1 MGATASATDQWAM
14 TENTDTVRAALELEA
29 AHTSRRELL
38 EARSVPGDPLAP
50 YRRLDGTL
58 DVDAL
63 ELGHPAP
70 TLTRLEAPA
79 PFTAVREGRRY
90 VPATVRE
97 ARRRAAAAAEQHP
110 PPVPGADVNR
120 LRCLVDAPESA
131 PARPGGGHLV
141 DWVLVLSA
149 VVLAV
154 VIGVEVAAM
163 AF

>member
-1 MGATASATDQWAM
+1 M

-29 AHTSRRELL
+29 AHTSRREFI
-38 EARSVPGDPLAP
+38 EARTVPGDPLAP

-120 LRCLVDAPESA
+120 LRCLVDAPVERCDVANIATRS
-131 PARPGGGHLV
+131 GHLV
-141 DWVLVLSA
+141 DWLLVLSA